1 MRKLYEIFEVLKVQK
16 GIVST
21 ETIRGNT
28 VDHGCV
34 KSPVIERRQ
43 HQLGRMADSLPP
55 VTFSVFDL

>member
-1 MRKLYEIFEVLKVQK
+1 MRKLYEIFKVLKVQK

-21 ETIRGNT
+21 ETILENT

-34 KSPVIERRQ
+34 KSVVIERRQ
-43 HQLGRMADSLPP
+43 HQLGRMADSPPP